1 MRSRGRSNSNLGSSG
16 NTDVAESG
24 KSNESLRSPA
34 VGMAE
39 SGPTQGKAATK
50 VGLTWQIVS
59 KRRRRFLDGETME
72 DKTRSRRSSCDSRV
86 SKIVCRK
93 VARKQGHS
101 VRKLV
106 AKLTRK
112 GYLVSKTTV
121 HQATGTTLG
130 LKSFKRPLMPKI

>member
-1 MRSRGRSNSNLGSSG
+1 M
-16 NTDVAESG
+16 DVAESG
-24 KSNESLRSPA
+24 KSNESLRSQA

-39 SGPTQGKAATK
+39 LGPTQGKAATK

-59 KRRRRFLDGETME
+59 ERRRFFDCETIE
-72 DKTRSRRSSCDSRV
+72 DKTRSRRSSCASRV

-93 VARKQGHS
+93 AVRKQGHS

-106 AKLTRK
+106 TKLTRK

-121 HQATGTTLG
+121 HQATGTTLS